1 MRLRREMVGRG
12 GREGRWQAG
21 RQATGGGQANGRRR
35 DRRFEWTWCDFR
47 RYFAQRKVC
56 SMPRPRSRPAGSL
69 SVVRSQGKY
78 ISAVRWVGQSRA
90 GQGRAGRVRF
100 RYYSTR
106 AHTLLN
112 VCLSVSL
119 LSPSPL
125 FPYVTKRNVGRCEPS
140 CIRICNR
147 VIEFGLTVAVRAN
160 VGRFDLCPVIA
171 RTT

>member
-90 GQGRAGRVRF
+90 GQGRSGQVQVLFHAR
-100 RYYSTR
+100 T
-106 AHTLLN
+106 HTFE
-112 VCLSVSL
+112 CLSVCLPAVS
-119 LSPSPL
+119 LSPLS
-125 FPYVTKRNVGRCEPS
+125 VCDQEECWKM
-140 CIRICNR
+140 
-147 VIEFGLTVAVRAN
+147 RAK
-160 VGRFDLCPVIA
+160 LHSHL
-171 RTT
+171 

>member
-1 MRLRREMVGRG
+1 M
-12 GREGRWQAG
+12 AG
-21 RQATGGGQANGRRR
+21 RQAGNGRAGKQTGA
-35 DRRFEWTWCDFR
+35 DAT
-47 RYFAQRKVC
+47 
-56 SMPRPRSRPAGSL
+56 AGSNGL
-69 SVVRSQGKY
+69 GATFVGTLRNARCVVCHGHGRGRRALCRWCGLKVSIYRPSVGSG
-78 ISAVRWVGQSRA
+78 RA

-112 VCLSVSL
+112 VCP
-119 LSPSPL
+119 SPCCLPLPL

-171 RTT
+171 RTTRDLIGESM